1 MTLGAATL
9 RQYAACCLRTTCR
22 GKECPVAMLHEVG
35 EQTFSWRPV
44 KGAKKTIE
52 IYAGP
57 RVFGT
62 LQRGRGVPTVAQTDE
77 GRWIFEKENGAIAVR
92 AQDGTT
98 LARFVAEKGGHGTVT
113 LADGQTFR
121 WAPTQK
127 GKAERAFYD
136 LDGQRVVRFWRDWQF
151 VKVED
156 RGAADPGMAALPAFP
171 LLVIL
176 GRVIGIGMD
185 DDMAAAAVIAST
197 SV

>member
-1 MTLGAATL
+1 
-9 RQYAACCLRTTCR
+9 
-22 GKECPVAMLHEVG
+22 MLHEVG
-35 EQTFSWRPV
+35 EQTFSWRPM

-52 IYAGP
+52 IYAGS

-62 LQRGRGVPTVAQTDE
+62 LQQGRGIPTVAQTDE
-77 GRWIFEKENGAIAVR
+77 GRWIFEKEKGAITIR
-92 AQDGTT
+92 AEDGAT
-98 LARFVAEKGGHGTVT
+98 LARFAAGRGGRGTVT

-136 LDGQRVVRFWRDWQF
+136 LDSQRVVRFWRDWQF

-156 RGAADPGMAALPAFP
+156 RGAADPGMAVLPAFP

-185 DDMAAAAVIAST
+185 DDTEAAAVIAAT